1 MKDLADDGQLVAGA
15 FDRDESIVRALNK
28 AYAMIEFELDG
39 TIVTANDNF
48 LGAVGYT
55 LEEIQGKHHRIFMPE
70 DQADTPEYAAFWR
83 RIGQGETF
91 QDDFQRVCKDGRKIW
106 IAATYNPLYDS
117 QGRLRRAFKIA
128 ADITDVKMGHQ
139 ALIDGLERLS
149 RGDPSVRI
157 DADLSGDHAAVK
169 ETFNQTMSSLE
180 AVLNG
185 FSVSSRSLDELSGDL
200 NTKAT
205 GLAAKAELLAAA
217 IEESNKVIGSM
228 AGAMADMAGQS
239 AEAEAV
245 VKTASERSTSGRTV
259 VANAVEAMQNIE
271 EMTSE
276 ISKITK
282 VIEGF
287 AFQTN
292 LLSINA
298 AVEAARAGEAGK
310 GFAVVASEVRSL
322 AERSAKASRDIAELI
337 DRSGQEVSKGVRLV
351 NDAGGALT
359 EIDGSVAEAVSSIG
373 LISQGV
379 AEQSTGMAEV
389 KTALA
394 NMQDE
399 TNEVASLS
407 EFNGQAAQEL
417 DEQVGEMNAH
427 LTSFLQTGQ

>member
-1 MKDLADDGQLVAGA
+1 MKDSVESDDPVRGA
-15 FDRDESIVRALNK
+15 FDRDKAIVRALDK
-28 AYAMIEFELDG
+28 TYAMIEFELDG
-39 TIVTANDNF
+39 TIVTANENF
-48 LGAVGYT
+48 LAAVGYS
-55 LEEIQGKHHRIFMPE
+55 LDEIKGKHHRIFVPP
-70 DQADTPEYAAFWR
+70 DYVDTAEYATFWK
-83 RIGQGETF
+83 RIGDGEAF
-91 QDDFQRVCKDGRKIW
+91 QDDFPRIRKDGKTIW
-106 IAATYNPLYDS
+106 IAATYNPLYD
-117 QGRLRRAFKIA
+117 GHGHLCGAFKIA
-128 ADITDVKMGHQ
+128 ADITDVKLGHQ
-139 ALIDGLERLS
+139 ALIDGLGRLS
-149 RGDPSVRI
+149 QGDPSVRI
-157 DADLSGDHAAVK
+157 DVDLKGDHAAVK
-169 ETFNQTMSSLE
+169 ETFNRTMASLE
-180 AVLNG
+180 TVLGG
-185 FSVSSRSLDELSGDL
+185 FSVSSRSLDELSSNL

-228 AGAMADMAGQS
+228 AGAMADMATQS
-239 AEAEAV
+239 AEAESV
-245 VKTASERSTSGRTV
+245 IKTASAQSSSGRAV
-259 VANAVEAMQNIE
+259 VTNAVEAMHNIE
-271 EMTSE
+271 EMTTE

-337 DRSGQEVSKGVRLV
+337 DRSSHEVAKGVRQV
-351 NDAGGALT
+351 NEAGAALT
-359 EIDGSVAEAVSSIG
+359 EIDGSVAEAVASIG
-373 LISQGV
+373 LISTGV

-389 KTALA
+389 KTALT

-417 DEQVGEMNAH
+417 DEQVGQMNDH
-427 LTSFLQTGQ
+427 LTSFLQAGA

>member
-1 MKDLADDGQLVAGA
+1 MKDLADDGQLMAET
-15 FDRDESIVRALNK
+15 FDRNESIIRALDK

-48 LGAVGYT
+48 LAAVGYT
-55 LEEIQGKHHRIFMPE
+55 LEEIRGQHHRIFMPK
-70 DQADTPEYAAFWR
+70 DQVDTPEYAAFWK

-91 QDDFQRVCKDGRKIW
+91 QDDFPRVRKDGATIW

-117 QGRLRRAFKIA
+117 QGRLRGAFKIA
-128 ADITDVKMGHQ
+128 ADITDVKLGHQ
-139 ALIDGLERLS
+139 ALIDGLEQLS
-149 RGDPSVRI
+149 QGDPSARI
-157 DADLSGDHAAVK
+157 DADLKGDHAAVK
-169 ETFNQTMSSLE
+169 ETFNRTMGSLE
-180 AVLNG
+180 SVLNG

-228 AGAMADMAGQS
+228 AGAMSDMAGQS
-239 AEAEAV
+239 AEAETV
-245 VKTASERSTSGRTV
+245 VKTASERSASGRTV

-337 DRSGQEVSKGVRLV
+337 DRSGQEVAKGVRLV

-379 AEQSTGMAEV
+379 TEQSTGMAEV

-417 DEQVGEMNAH
+417 DEQVGQMNAH
-427 LTSFLQTGQ
+427 LSGFLQTGG

>member
-1 MKDLADDGQLVAGA
+1 MKDLAETLVLEDET
-15 FDRDESIVRALNK
+15 FDRSDSIVRALTEN
-28 AYAMIEFELDG
+28 YALIEFQPDG
-39 TIVTANDNF
+39 TIMHANDNF
-48 LGAVGYT
+48 LGAMGYE
-55 LEEIQGKHHRIFMPE
+55 LDEIKGKHHRIFMPP
-70 DQADTPEYAAFWR
+70 DQVNTAEYGQFWNRIASGEAF
-83 RIGQGETF
+83 QGEF
-91 QDDFQRVCKDGRKIW
+91 PRIRKDGSTIW
-106 IAATYNPLYDS
+106 IAATYNPLFDAE
-117 QGRLRRAFKIA
+117 GNLRRAIKIA
-128 ADITDVKMGHQ
+128 VDVTDAKLGHQ
-139 ALIDGLERLS
+139 ALISGLERLS
-149 RGDPSVRI
+149 QGDVAARI
-157 DADLSGDHAAVK
+157 EEKLKGDHAAVK
-169 ETFNQTMSSLE
+169 ERFNQTMERLE
-180 AVLNG
+180 SVFGG
-185 FSVSSRSLDELSGDL
+185 FTASSRTLDELSSGM
-200 NTKAT
+200 NSKAT

-217 IEESNKVIGSM
+217 IEESNKAIGSM
-228 AGAMADMAGQS
+228 ATAMQAMAGKTT
-239 AEAEAV
+239 EAETV
-245 VKTASERSTSGRTV
+245 IKTASERSTAGSQV

-337 DRSGQEVSKGVRLV
+337 DRSGQEVAKGVRLV

-359 EIDGSVAEAVSSIG
+359 EIDTSVAEAVSSIG
-373 LISQGV
+373 SISRGV
-379 AEQSTGMAEV
+379 TEQSTGMAEV

-394 NMQDE
+394 SMQDE

-417 DEQVGEMNAH
+417 DEQVTTMNDH
-427 LTSFLQTGQ
+427 LNGFLRQAE